1 MKSNFQCQPQHFQFR
16 LQSRL
21 TVTNEEGQKTLARFA
36 LTGQNQQVFSYKGF
50 DHIALVTRNL
60 AAMKMFYCDGLGLA
74 MEQVSKAKA
83 GYNIVTLRAGEAVLD
98 LFEAGPTNP
107 APSANLSEE
116 HFCLCASGSSIY
128 DVIATLKRKGLEP
141 TQAEVNS
148 GARGKGL
155 SIFVRDPDGNKV
167 EIKVD

>member
-1 MKSNFQCQPQHFQFR
+1 MF
-16 LQSRL
+16 
-21 TVTNEEGQKTLARFA
+21 T
-36 LTGQNQQVFSYKGF
+36 YKGF

-60 AAMKMFYCDGLGLA
+60 AAMKRFYVDGLGLPL
-74 MEQVSKAKA
+74 ESEGKSKA
-83 GYNIVTLRAGEAVLD
+83 GYNVTTLRAGDAVLD
-98 LFEAGPTNP
+98 LFEATPTNP

-116 HFCLCASGSSIY
+116 HFCLRAAGSIY

-141 TQAEVNS
+141 TQAEVNN
-148 GARGKGL
+148 GAAGKGL

>member
-1 MKSNFQCQPQHFQFR
+1 
-16 LQSRL
+16 
-21 TVTNEEGQKTLARFA
+21 
-36 LTGQNQQVFSYKGF
+36 VFTYKGF

-60 AAMKMFYCDGLGLA
+60 AAMKKFYTEGLGLPL
-74 MEQVSKAKA
+74 ENEGKSKA
-83 GYNIVTLRAGEAVLD
+83 GYHVTTLRAGDSVLD
-98 LFEAGPTNP
+98 LFEATPTNP

-116 HFCLCASGSSIY
+116 HFCLRATGSSIY

-148 GARGKGL
+148 GAGGKGL
-155 SIFVRDPDGNKV
+155 STFVRDPDGNKI